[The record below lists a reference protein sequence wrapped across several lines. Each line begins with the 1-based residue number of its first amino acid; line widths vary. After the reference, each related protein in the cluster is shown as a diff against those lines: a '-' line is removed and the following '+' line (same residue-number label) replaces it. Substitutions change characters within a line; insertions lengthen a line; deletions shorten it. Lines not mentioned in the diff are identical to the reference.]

1 MQTAWPEVR
10 VGTPVEDAIIRG
22 WTNLVHRLD
31 GPLHARFV
39 VQPAVATFLAV
50 RAGVR
55 DARAGNPPFFAAL
68 RTLEQRRAWLRR
80 TWSDVGRLVLMA
92 LLLDVVYQV
101 WIQRGIYA
109 LELLLTATLLA
120 LVPYGLVAG
129 PAARVARA
137 FLAAKDRR
145 ARRGPSLR

>member
-1 MQTAWPEVR
+1 MV
-10 VGTPVEDAIIRG
+10 TPVEEAVIRG

-31 GPLHARFV
+31 GPLHVRFV
-39 VQPAVATFLAV
+39 IQPAVATLLAL

-68 RTLEQRRAWLRR
+68 RIPEKRRAWLRR
-80 TWSDVGRLVLMA
+80 AWGDVGRVFLMA
-92 LLLDVVYQV
+92 VFLDTAYQV
-101 WIQRGIYA
+101 WFQRGIYA

-129 PAARVARA
+129 PAACIARSL
-137 FLAAKDRR
+137 LAAKERR
-145 ARRGPSLR
+145 ARQRSSLQ